1 MNSEGSLSV
10 ENIST
15 NIQIPRLL
23 CVTVWRRRKIFLTKL
38 FSPRSSGWRCH
49 KKNMLIYLL
58 HKELLTCH
66 TFFPGREGLNLTL
79 HNVLFVQYIF
89 PRNGTSSDLSQNLS
103 FGIQLNIYLSQL
115 VQVCRKYIFF
125 HIFVIF
131 KLFKP
136 WIHPFFPKYAPVFAP
151 SSICIGYRVIKDT
164 GHHIEQSTHC
174 AV

>member
-1 MNSEGSLSV
+1 MDIRWEKSQHLCVDPFAPPGLIQIAKEMNSEGSLSV

-66 TFFPGREGLNLTL
+66 
-79 HNVLFVQYIF
+79 
-89 PRNGTSSDLSQNLS
+89 
-103 FGIQLNIYLSQL
+103 
-115 VQVCRKYIFF
+115 IFF
-125 HIFVIF
+125 
-131 KLFKP
+131 L
-136 WIHPFFPKYAPVFAP
+136 
-151 SSICIGYRVIKDT
+151 GGKD
-164 GHHIEQSTHC
+164 
-174 AV
+174 

>member
-1 MNSEGSLSV
+1 MDIRWEKSQHLCVDPFAPPGLIQIAKEMNSEGSLSV

-66 TFFPGREGLNLTL
+66 IFFPGREGLNLTL

-103 FGIQLNIYLSQL
+103 FGIPLNIYLSQL
-115 VQVCRKYIFF
+115 VRMCGKYIFSHF
-125 HIFVIF
+125 CNFQ
-131 KLFKP
+131 
-136 WIHPFFPKYAPVFAP
+136 
-151 SSICIGYRVIKDT
+151 T
-164 GHHIEQSTHC
+164 
-174 AV
+174 

>member
-1 MNSEGSLSV
+1 MDIRWEKSQHLCVDPFAPPGLIQIAKEMNSEGSLSV

-66 TFFPGREGLNLTL
+66 IFFPGREGLNLTL
-79 HNVLFVQYIF
+79 HNVPFCSVYF
-89 PRNGTSSDLSQNLS
+89 PAQWNKLRPISK
-103 FGIQLNIYLSQL
+103 FEFWYPIE
-115 VQVCRKYIFF
+115 
-125 HIFVIF
+125 HIF
-131 KLFKP
+131 
-136 WIHPFFPKYAPVFAP
+136 APACSNV
-151 SSICIGYRVIKDT
+151 R
-164 GHHIEQSTHC
+164 
-174 AV
+174 

>member
-1 MNSEGSLSV
+1 MDPFAPPGLIQIAKEMNSEGSLSV

-66 TFFPGREGLNLTL
+66 IFFPGREGLNLTL

-103 FGIQLNIYLSQL
+103 FGIPLNIYLSQL
-115 VQVCRKYIFF
+115 VRMCGKYIFSHF
-125 HIFVIF
+125 CNFQ
-131 KLFKP
+131 
-136 WIHPFFPKYAPVFAP
+136 
-151 SSICIGYRVIKDT
+151 T
-164 GHHIEQSTHC
+164 
-174 AV
+174 

>member
-1 MNSEGSLSV
+1 MDIRWEKSQHLCVDPFAPPGLIQIAKEMNSEGSLSV

-66 TFFPGREGLNLTL
+66 IFFPVE
-79 HNVLFVQYIF
+79 
-89 PRNGTSSDLSQNLS
+89 
-103 FGIQLNIYLSQL
+103 LNIAQ
-115 VQVCRKYIFF
+115 
-125 HIFVIF
+125 
-131 KLFKP
+131 
-136 WIHPFFPKYAPVFAP
+136 
-151 SSICIGYRVIKDT
+151 
-164 GHHIEQSTHC
+164 C
-174 AV
+174 ALCSV